1 MVIDQVLGGRWYHF
15 EPEKL
20 RLVFSNSYTHLNF
33 PQPLS
38 VQVVTYAVFSRI
50 NIILPL
56 WVTFIMLG
64 SNQMDKVS

>member
-1 MVIDQVLGGRWYHF
+1 MMFVQRG
-15 EPEKL
+15 
-20 RLVFSNSYTHLNF
+20 LNF

-38 VQVVTYAVFSRI
+38 VQVVTYAVFSKI

-64 SNQMDKVS
+64 SSQINKVS